1 MLFPGSNS
9 EGLVKCIAPIGAGAP
24 CGEQQWEHSEGSVTM
39 GSVLWVGAC
48 LPPLQLRDVFFFPR
62 SKECSCSEWSGEKK
76 KLFFFLCSVTQKSG
90 KPLVAAA
97 WHQSIP
103 SALWS
108 AKTSI
113 STPFSNKIFSC
124 ISVLPSPCLSTIS
137 SLLHLLCLIKNTWSC
152 LWCEAYNR
160 TAVTREIDCQVSFH
174 SPKFSL

>member
-1 MLFPGSNS
+1 MYWFHRSCCP
-9 EGLVKCIAPIGAGAP
+9 GAP
-24 CGEQQWEHSEGSVTM
+24 CGGQQWEHRDSGVSSGSVP
-39 GSVLWVGAC
+39 VC
-48 LPPLQLRDVFFFPR
+48 LLCSWEMFVFFSWGVR
-62 SKECSCSEWSGEKK
+62 SVHAQNEVGRKK
-76 KLFFFLCSVTQKSG
+76 SFFFFHYVCVCSITQKSG
-90 KPLVAAA
+90 KPLVAAT

-124 ISVLPSPCLSTIS
+124 ISVLPSLCLSTIS
-137 SLLHLLCLIKNTWSC
+137 FLLHLLCLIKNTWFC

-160 TAVTREIDCQVSFH
+160 TAVTREIECQVSFH

>member
-1 MLFPGSNS
+1 M
-9 EGLVKCIAPIGAGAP
+9 GA
-24 CGEQQWEHSEGSVTM
+24 QWERC
-39 GSVLWVGAC
+39 VLWVSAC
-48 LPPLQLRDVFFFPR
+48 LPPVQLRDVCVFFLR
-62 SKECSCSEWSGEKK
+62 SKECSCPEWSGEEK
-76 KLFFFLCSVTQKSG
+76 KLFFFHYVCVCSITQKSG
-90 KPLVAAA
+90 KPLLAAT

-124 ISVLPSPCLSTIS
+124 ISVLPSLCLSTIS
-137 SLLHLLCLIKNTWSC
+137 FLLHLRCLIKNTWFC

-160 TAVTREIDCQVSFH
+160 TAVTREIECQVSFH